1 MLVNIN
7 EPINLMRLL
16 ILLFLLF
23 NLGGNVALDA
33 SENSINVESSDKLW
47 SFVNPNVLAKRLEG
61 DHAHIHQHR
70 GPTAGQ
76 IADGK
81 GKFL

>member
-1 MLVNIN
+1 MIYNLSEDRTELHDLSSN
-7 EPINLMRLL
+7 EKKRVEEMATEWEEWAKIS
-16 ILLFLLF
+16 
-23 NLGGNVALDA
+23 NVLQ
-33 SENSINVESSDKLW
+33 W
-47 SFVNPNVLAKRLEG
+47 PVNPNVLAKRLEG

-76 IADGK
+76 IAKGK

>member
-1 MLVNIN
+1 MAI
-7 EPINLMRLL
+7 EWEEWAKIS
-16 ILLFLLF
+16 
-23 NLGGNVALDA
+23 NVLP
-33 SENSINVESSDKLW
+33 W
-47 SFVNPNVLAKRLEG
+47 PVNPNVLAKRLEG

-81 GKFL
+81 GKFLQISFQITNKKYFIYSDEESDNMK